1 MRVLA
6 IIGSP
11 KGKGNGYRVVQQI
24 EKRMKGLGDV
34 EFDYLLLK
42 DANLETCQGCFTCIS
57 KGEDLCPLK
66 NDRGKIEEQISNLD
80 GVILSSPGNVQNV
93 SWLMKNFIDRFAFTN
108 HRLSF
113 FDKLC

>member
-42 DANLETCQGCFTCIS
+42 DANCYSRTLIWKRAKDASRAF
-57 KGEDLCPLK
+57 P
-66 NDRGKIEEQISNLD
+66 RVKIF
-80 GVILSSPGNVQNV
+80 VP
-93 SWLMKNFIDRFAFTN
+93 
-108 HRLSF
+108 
-113 FDKLC
+113 